1 MALFQRKPKQSSQHH
16 ADRNLSTELLLDQ
29 IDAFRVLRADTP
41 EARGAILE
49 MIAGRGK
56 PEQDIVN
63 ELSKV
68 RPLYRPDRFEEA
80 HRVAMRSVE
89 VLERNGSRNPTLRFL
104 GPIGPIAKWLVA
116 QATRWIVRSHLRK
129 ILNNICDIYERREA
143 NSSWDTPEH
152 SMLRRARIDA
162 RRVSAGMN
170 GKPLGIPA
178 FVLGGAFL
186 TTIAGAAQSA
196 AKKALD
202 HQVGVLILGAIV
214 VSLLLALS
222 WVALYSAG
230 VARHRIKLSTDQPM
244 KALWETI
251 GAAGNPPQ
259 DESLTF
265 ALYAIVLLVLS
276 WAVVPLGIVL
286 ALRA

>member
-1 MALFQRKPKQSSQHH
+1 MARREDSPSGTTEKNGRSI
-16 ADRNLSTELLLDQ
+16 STELLLDQ

-41 EARGAILE
+41 EARGAMLE
-49 MIAGRGK
+49 KIAGRGK
-56 PEQDIVN
+56 PEQDIVY

-80 HRVAMRSVE
+80 HRVAMRSIE
-89 VLERNGSRNPTLRFL
+89 VLERNGSRNPTLRRL
-104 GPIGPIAKWLVA
+104 GPVGPIAKWMVA

-129 ILNNICDIYERREA
+129 VLNSICDLYERREA
-143 NSSWDTPEH
+143 NSAWSTPEH
-152 SMLRRARIDA
+152 AMLRRARLDA
-162 RRVSAGMN
+162 SRVSTGMS

-196 AKKALD
+196 AKKALN
-202 HQVGVLILGAIV
+202 HSAGVVALAMIV
-214 VSLLLALS
+214 VVLLAALS

-251 GAAGNPPQ
+251 GAAGDPPR
-259 DESLTF
+259 DESLNF
-265 ALYAIVLLVLS
+265 AVYAIVLLVLA
-276 WAVVPLGIVL
+276 WAVVPLGIIL
-286 ALRA
+286 AIRA

>member
-1 MALFQRKPKQSSQHH
+1 MKPAEGTHT
-16 ADRNLSTELLLDQ
+16 TELILDQ

-41 EARGAILE
+41 EARGEVLE
-49 MIAGRGK
+49 KIAGRGK
-56 PEQDIVN
+56 PEQDIVSQ
-63 ELSKV
+63 LSKV
-68 RPLYRPDRFEEA
+68 RPLFRPDRFEEA

-89 VLERNGSRNPTLRFL
+89 VLERNGSRNPTLRHL
-104 GPIGPIAKWLVA
+104 GPIGPIAKWFVA
-116 QATRWIVRSHLRK
+116 QATRWIVRSHLRR
-129 ILNNICDIYERREA
+129 ILNNVCDIYERREA
-143 NSSWDTPEH
+143 NSAWDTPEH
-152 SMLRRARIDA
+152 AMLRRARIDA

-178 FVLGGAFL
+178 FVLGGAFI

-202 HQVGVLILGAIV
+202 HQVGVLVLGAIV
-214 VSLLLALS
+214 VALLCALS

-244 KALWETI
+244 QALWETI
-251 GAAGNPPQ
+251 GAAGDPPQ
-259 DESLTF
+259 DESLNF
-265 ALYAIVLLVLS
+265 AVYAIVLLVLS